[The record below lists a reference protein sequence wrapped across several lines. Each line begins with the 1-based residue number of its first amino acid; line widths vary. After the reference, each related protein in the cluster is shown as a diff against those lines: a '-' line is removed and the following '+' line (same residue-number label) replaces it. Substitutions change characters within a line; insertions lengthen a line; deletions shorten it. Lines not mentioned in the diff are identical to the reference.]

1 MSDKSLTF
9 ASRFLVGVATAVI
22 VLHFLANLVLDVR
35 QVYPGDEPTL
45 GDHLCNWTL
54 IALSTWKLLAHLL
67 LATWIGLLLRRT
79 FPNPSKTRYVILSVI
94 AIAGLGLYCYGVLTN
109 MWPLHFFGGCMV
121 AAMFQGYMFNPA
133 RAAER
138 RPVES
143 AAMSVAM
150 AIVCLGLFLLD
161 RHRTVTI
168 FGMMPFV
175 YNMLLLSFSDPVQLS
190 MSKSWVVPAASVL
203 SALSFIAVILALP
216 NSQLMSFRYLL
227 PVWSV
232 IVQPVVVY
240 PFILLYRKKHRMA

>member
-1 MSDKSLTF
+1 MSDKSLTL
-9 ASRFLVGVATAVI
+9 ASRFLVEVATSVI
-22 VLHFLANLVLDVR
+22 VLHFLANLVMEVH

-45 GDHLCNWTL
+45 GDHLSNWTL
-54 IALSTWKLLAHLL
+54 IALSTWKLLALLL
-67 LATWIGLLLRRT
+67 LAAWIGLLLRCVS
-79 FPNPSKTRYVILSVI
+79 PHPSKTRYVILSVI

-121 AAMFQGYMFNPA
+121 AAMFQGYMFNPV
-133 RAAER
+133 RAAEH

-175 YNMLLLSFSDPVQLS
+175 YCMLLFSYSAPVHRR
-190 MSKSWVVPAASVL
+190 MSQRWVVPVVAGL

-216 NSQLMSFRYLL
+216 NSQMMSIRYLL

-240 PFILLYRKKHRMA
+240 PFVLLWRKKQR